1 MGTYDPTHLIKDAAK
16 SVSRTAEDLA
26 DGRAAW
32 DRPRDVAKSLEL
44 LRDLVGDLSQ
54 VLLQQ
59 AGALPRMTRDSDAP
73 AAGQHIAE
81 AAAIAAQLGNQLR
94 RAHDATD
101 GVR

>member
-1 MGTYDPTHLIKDAAK
+1 MGTYDPTYLLKDAVK
-16 SVSRTAEDLA
+16 SVSRTAEALA
-26 DGRAAW
+26 GGQAAW
-32 DRPRDVAKSLEL
+32 DRPRDISKSLEL

-59 AGALPRMTRDSDAP
+59 AGALPRMTGDSGAP
-73 AAGQHIAE
+73 AAGRHIAE